1 MSEIRI
7 SPLTR
12 LEGHAQVRITLN
24 AQNQVER
31 AHFNVMELRG
41 FEKFL
46 IGAAVEEAPRIT
58 PRICGICPTS
68 HHLASVKA
76 VDAIFGVEP
85 PETGK
90 KLRELL
96 NHAQYIH
103 SHAIHF
109 FMLAAPDFLVG
120 HDAPA
125 ADRSVIGIAKKA
137 PALAKKAIEVRKLGQ
152 RITEAVGG
160 KPIHPSNAVPGGMS
174 RALDE
179 TTRGNLLAMAKGGLA
194 IAREGWEVARTM
206 MDGTD
211 LSLGM
216 VETGFL
222 ATTREKKYSPYEG
235 TVEVIGKDGSP
246 AGSFT
251 GADYTQHIEEFSEDW
266 SYLKFTRL
274 ANGSF
279 YRVGPLARLNI
290 CASMGTPLADAALK
304 EYRAKFGGI
313 VQAPLA
319 YNLARYV
326 EFLAS
331 CERAV
336 ELLQDPAITGTNVR
350 TPASGVKAKRGVGII
365 EAPRGTLIH
374 DYTVNE
380 KGFIER
386 CNLLVATCQNN
397 HAIDRSVEAVARP
410 LVKGGALTEAAA
422 NRIEMVIR
430 AYDPCISCATHAIGK
445 RAWPIE
451 LVRSG
456 DGACKGEALRP
467 GKGDDL
473 LC

>member
-1 MSEIRI
+1 MTEIRI
-7 SPLTR
+7 TPVTR

-76 VDAIFGVEP
+76 VDAIFGADLP
-85 PETGK
+85 DTAR

-103 SHAIHF
+103 SHALHF

-179 TTRGNLLAMAKGGLA
+179 TARGNLLAMAKGGLA
-194 IAREGWEVARTM
+194 IAQEGWEVARTM

-211 LSLGM
+211 LTLGM

-222 ATTREKKYSPYEG
+222 AMTRDRKYSPYEG
-235 TVEVIGKDGSP
+235 AVEVIGKEGSP
-246 AGSFT
+246 LGSFS
-251 GADYTQHIEEFSEDW
+251 GEDYTKHIEEFSEDW

-274 ANGSF
+274 KNGTF

-290 CASMGTPLADAALK
+290 CTSMGTPLADAALK
-304 EYRAKFGGI
+304 EYRGKFGGT

-331 CERAV
+331 CEKVV
-336 ELLQDPAITGTNVR
+336 ELLQDPAIAGANVR
-350 TPASGVKAKRGVGII
+350 APVTGVKARRGVGII

-397 HAIDRSVEAVARP
+397 YAIDRTVEAVARP
-410 LVKGGALTEAAA
+410 LVKDGALPEAAA

-430 AYDPCISCATHAIGK
+430 AYDPCISCATHAIGRMLLPPEVV
-445 RAWPIE
+445 RA
-451 LVRSG
+451 G
-456 DGACKGEALRP
+456 DRFGEE
-467 GKGDDL
+467 KD
-473 LC
+473 

>member
-7 SPLTR
+7 SPVTR

-24 AQNQVER
+24 ARNQVER
-31 AHFNVMELRG
+31 AHFNVVELRG

-46 IGAAVEEAPRIT
+46 IGAAIEEAPRIT
-58 PRICGICPTS
+58 PRLCGICPTS

-85 PETGK
+85 TETAR

-96 NHAQYIH
+96 NHAQYVH
-103 SHAIHF
+103 SHALHF

-179 TTRGNLLAMAKGGLA
+179 TARGNLLSMAKEGLA
-194 IAREGWEVARTM
+194 IAREGWEVAKTV

-211 LSLGM
+211 LSLGT

-222 ATTREKKYSPYEG
+222 AMTKEKKYSPYEG
-235 TVEVIGKDGSP
+235 TVEAIGKDRSSLGT
-246 AGSFT
+246 FT
-251 GADYTQHIEEFSEDW
+251 GADYSEHIQEFSEDW

-274 ANGSF
+274 ANGTF

-290 CASMGTPLADAALK
+290 CTSMGTPLADAALK
-304 EYRAKFGGI
+304 EYRGKFGEM

-331 CERAV
+331 CERVV
-336 ELLQDPAITGTNVR
+336 ELLQDPAITGANVR
-350 TPASGVKAKRGVGII
+350 EPATGVKAKRGVGII

-380 KGFIER
+380 QGFIEK
-386 CNLLVATCQNN
+386 CNLIVATCQNN
-397 HAIDRSVEAVARP
+397 HAIDRSVEAVAKP
-410 LVKGGALTEAAA
+410 LVKDGKLSEPAA

-456 DGACKGEALRP
+456 GRSGEE
-467 GKGDDL
+467 KD
-473 LC
+473 

>member
-1 MSEIRI
+1 MTELRI

-24 AQNQVER
+24 SENEVER
-31 AHFNVMELRG
+31 AHFNVVELRG

-76 VDAIFGVEP
+76 VDAIFGVQP
-85 PETGK
+85 PETAR

-109 FMLAAPDFLVG
+109 FMLAAPDFIVG

-125 ADRSVIGIAKKA
+125 ADRSVIGIAKKD
-137 PALAKKAIEVRKLGQ
+137 PDLAKKAIEVRKLGQ

-179 TTRGNLLAMAKGGLA
+179 ATRGSLLAMAKGGLA
-194 IAREGWEVARTM
+194 IAREGWDLARTM

-211 LSLGM
+211 LSLGT
-216 VETGFL
+216 VETGFV
-222 ATTREKKYSPYEG
+222 AMTRDKKYSPYEG
-235 TVEVIGKDGSP
+235 TVEIMGKDRSP
-246 AGSFT
+246 LGTFT
-251 GADYTQHIEEFSEDW
+251 GADYTKHITEFSEDW

-274 ANGSF
+274 ANGTF

-290 CASMGTPLADAALK
+290 CSSMGTPLADAALK
-304 EYRAKFGGI
+304 EYRAKFGETA
-313 VQAPLA
+313 QAPLA
-319 YNLARYV
+319 YNMARYV

-336 ELLQDPAITGTNVR
+336 ELLEDPAITGTTIRAPVD
-350 TPASGVKAKRGVGII
+350 GVKEARGVGII

-397 HAIDRSVEAVARP
+397 HAIDRSIEGVARAV
-410 LVKGGALTEAAA
+410 VKGGALPEAAA

-445 RAWPIE
+445 RQWPIE
-451 LVRSG
+451 IVRPG
-456 DGACKGEALRP
+456 DVAGKGEALRQEE
-467 GKGDDL
+467 GDDL